1 MGDFHFDLFLNQ
13 VMILILE
20 NKLDATV
27 IVIEVGDLMED
38 VFEIVFFIDVLISL
52 GF

>member
-13 VMILILE
+13 VMISILE

-38 VFEIVFFIDVLISL
+38 VFEVVFFVDVLISL